1 MIFVAC
7 NLCVSVLKDPT
18 QSQLY
23 NCSIISTGNA
33 AEHAC
38 PEAKRWQPHHR
49 TAKP

>member
-1 MIFVAC
+1 MSFVAR

-18 QSQLY
+18 QSQLC
-23 NCSIISTGNA
+23 NCSIINTGNA

-38 PEAKRWQPHHR
+38 PDSKSWQPHHR